1 MRTQNRPF
9 VVEIKKTK
17 RAEKSGAEPASP
29 VAAASMWPTGPDA
42 LAPALTASAA
52 RKAADALFTIKPETR
67 PEATPLPEPETG
79 AGAEAN
85 GGRSAAPARGRV
97 LWAQP
102 ERAAEATTLETPLP
116 EAAAVPPVRP
126 ARVRRAPVARP
137 IAIEPANDE
146 PAAELAPPDLADVIA
161 ARATSPEA
169 VGGGGL
175 RSRRRSAE
183 FAPGERWKRRLPKF
197 CR

>member
-17 RAEKSGAEPASP
+17 RVEKSGAEPAPP
-29 VAAASMWPTGPDA
+29 VAAASMWPTGQDT

-67 PEATPLPEPETG
+67 PEAMPLPEPETG
-79 AGAEAN
+79 AGAEAISD
-85 GGRSAAPARGRV
+85 RSAAPGRGRV

-102 ERAAEATTLETPLP
+102 AEPAAETTTLETPLP
-116 EAAAVPPVRP
+116 KAAPVRAP
-126 ARVRRAPVARP
+126 RVRRAPVVRP

-146 PAAELAPPDLADVIA
+146 PAVELAQASDFADVIA
-161 ARATSPEA
+161 TRAMSPEA
-169 VGGGGL
+169 AGGGGI